1 MAKYFVVVGGVFSGI
16 GKGISIASIGYLLS
30 LRSLKV
36 IPIKFDPYLNTNA
49 GILAPREHGE
59 VFLCNDGSET
69 DLDLGHYERI
79 IGCQV
84 SKNNICTSGTIYK
97 EIIEE
102 QEEGKYLGETVQII
116 PHVTNKII
124 EKLKNLGKDNDVV
137 LVEIGGTVGD
147 IESGPFMEAIRQFK
161 RKNPDDVIV
170 ALCAP
175 ILWVPT
181 IKEFKTKPLQQAV
194 QTMQSCGL
202 QPEVLLCR
210 AEKEIP
216 SKILDKISALT
227 NVPKDAVFEALDVK
241 SIYQVPIEFYNRHV
255 DDLIID
261 KFHLPRNGLRIHKY
275 KDLVEKYVNCDD
287 LTSVKIGILGKY
299 DNCDE
304 AYLSLKEAVFHA
316 GVAANV
322 KVEIEWISAQ
332 EIEQIK
338 DNKAFCKIFDSID
351 GLIVPG
357 GFDSKGIEGK
367 IKGISCVRNKKI
379 PFLGICLGLQCA
391 VIEFARYVGLETA
404 NSQEFDPDT
413 KYPVVHF
420 IAGQEKLKKKS
431 SNMRLGA
438 FDCDIAKDSL
448 AFDLY
453 KKKTISERH
462 RHRYEVNDLLIDEKF
477 YKEGFRIT
485 GRYLESNLVEIIELE
500 RDKHPY
506 FIATQAHPEFKSR
519 LTAPSPLFLGLIEA
533 AKNKKFAN
541 KEEEIDK

>member
-30 LRSLKV
+30 LRGLRV
-36 IPIKFDPYLNTNA
+36 APIKFDPYLNVDA
-49 GILAPREHGE
+49 GILSPHQHGE

-79 IGCQV
+79 IGCQL
-84 SKNNICTSGTIYK
+84 SKKNIYTSGTLYK

-102 QEEGKYLGETVQII
+102 QEDGKYLGETVQFI

-124 EKLKNLGKDNDVV
+124 EKLKILGKDSDVV

-161 RKNPDDVIV
+161 QKNPDDVIV

-210 AEKEIP
+210 ADREVP
-216 SKILDKISALT
+216 NKILDKISALT

-275 KDLVEKYVNCDD
+275 KELVEKYVNCDD
-287 LTSVKIGILGKY
+287 LLSVKIGILGKY

-304 AYLSLKEAVFHA
+304 AYLSLKEAIFHA
-316 GVAANV
+316 AVFCNV
-322 KVEIEWISAQ
+322 KVDITWISAQ
-332 EIEQIK
+332 EFEINK
-338 DNKAFCKIFDSID
+338 DASKVISELD

-357 GFDSKGIEGK
+357 GFDSRGVEGK
-367 IKGISCVRNKKI
+367 INGISIVRNKKI

-391 VIEFARYVGLETA
+391 VIEFSRFVGWEDA
-404 NSQEFDPDT
+404 KSQEFNPDT

-420 IAGQEKLKKKS
+420 IAGQEKLKKKAAT
-431 SNMRLGA
+431 MRLGA
-438 FDCDIAKDSL
+438 YDCDLVKDSL

-462 RHRYEVNDLLIDEKF
+462 RHRYEVNDELIDDSF
-477 YKEGFRIT
+477 AKEGFRIT
-485 GRYLESNLVEIIELE
+485 GRHPETNLVEIIEID
-500 RDKHPY
+500 RNIHPF

-519 LTAPSPLFLGLIEA
+519 LTTPSPLFLGLIEA
-533 AKNKKFAN
+533 AKKKKEINKITEKQ
-541 KEEEIDK
+541 

>member
-1 MAKYFVVVGGVFSGI
+1 MAKYFVVLGGVFSGI

-36 IPIKFDPYLNTNA
+36 APIKFDPYLNTNA

-84 SKNNICTSGTIYK
+84 SKNNIYTSGTLYK

-102 QEEGKYLGETVQII
+102 QEEGKYLGETVQIV
-116 PHVTNKII
+116 PHVINKII
-124 EKLKNLGKDNDVV
+124 EKLKNLGKENDVV
-137 LVEIGGTVGD
+137 LVEIGGTIGD
-147 IESGPFMEAIRQFK
+147 IESSPYMEAIRQFK
-161 RKNPDDVIV
+161 QKNPNDVIV

-194 QTMQSCGL
+194 QSMQSCGL

-210 AEKEIP
+210 TDRQVP
-216 SKILDKISALT
+216 PKILDKISALT
-227 NVPKDAVFEALDVK
+227 NVSKDAVFEALDVK
-241 SIYQVPIEFYNRHV
+241 SIYQVPIEFYDRHV

-275 KDLVEKYVNCDD
+275 RELVEKYVNCEN
-287 LTSVKIGILGKY
+287 LPVIKIGILGKY
-299 DNCDE
+299 ENCDE
-304 AYLSLKEAVFHA
+304 AYLSLKEAIFHA

-332 EIEQIK
+332 ELEQSK
-338 DNKAFCKIFDSID
+338 SYCKSLDLID

-357 GFDSKGIEGK
+357 GFDSKGVEGK
-367 IKGISCVRNKKI
+367 IKGITCARNKKI

-391 VIEFARYVGLETA
+391 VIEFARHIGMENA
-404 NSQEFDPDT
+404 NSQEFDSET
-413 KYPVVHF
+413 KYPIVHF

-438 FDCDIAKDSL
+438 FDCEITKDSL
-448 AFDLY
+448 AFELY

-462 RHRYEVNDLLIDEKF
+462 RHRYEVNDLLIDDRF
-477 YKEGFRIT
+477 FKEGFRIT
-485 GRYLESNLVEIIELE
+485 GRHPESNLVEIIEL
-500 RDKHPY
+500 DSKMHPF

-519 LTAPSPLFLGLIEA
+519 LTSPSPLFLGLIEA
-533 AKNKKFAN
+533 AKKK
-541 KEEEIDK
+541 KEIV

>member
-30 LRSLKV
+30 LRGLRV
-36 IPIKFDPYLNTNA
+36 APIKFDPYLNVDA
-49 GILAPREHGE
+49 GILSPHQHGE

-79 IGCQV
+79 IGCQL
-84 SKNNICTSGTIYK
+84 SKKNIYTSGTLYK

-102 QEEGKYLGETVQII
+102 QEDGKYLGETVQFI

-124 EKLKNLGKDNDVV
+124 EKLKILGKDSDVV

-161 RKNPDDVIV
+161 QKNPDDVIV

-210 AEKEIP
+210 ADREVP
-216 SKILDKISALT
+216 NKILDKISALT

-275 KDLVEKYVNCDD
+275 KELVEKYVNCDD
-287 LTSVKIGILGKY
+287 LLSVKIGILGKY

-304 AYLSLKEAVFHA
+304 AYLSLKEAIFHA
-316 GVAANV
+316 AVFCNV
-322 KVEIEWISAQ
+322 KVDITWISAQ
-332 EIEQIK
+332 EFEINK
-338 DNKAFCKIFDSID
+338 DASKVISELD

-357 GFDSKGIEGK
+357 GFDSRGVEGK
-367 IKGISCVRNKKI
+367 INGISIVRNKKI

-391 VIEFARYVGLETA
+391 VIEFSRFVGLEDA
-404 NSQEFDPDT
+404 NSQEFNPDT

-420 IAGQEKLKKKS
+420 IAGQEKLKKKAAT
-431 SNMRLGA
+431 MRLGA
-438 FDCDIAKDSL
+438 YDCDLVKDSL

-462 RHRYEVNDLLIDEKF
+462 RHRYEVNDELIDDSF
-477 YKEGFRIT
+477 AKEGFRIT
-485 GRYLESNLVEIIELE
+485 GRHPETNLVEIIEID
-500 RDKHPY
+500 RNIHPF

-519 LTAPSPLFLGLIEA
+519 LTTPSPLFLGLIEA
-533 AKNKKFAN
+533 AKKKKEINKITEKQ
-541 KEEEIDK
+541 

>member
-16 GKGISIASIGYLLS
+16 GKGISVASIGYLLS

-36 IPIKFDPYLNTNA
+36 APVKFDPYLNVDA
-49 GILAPREHGE
+49 GILSPHQHGE

-84 SKNNICTSGTIYK
+84 SKNNIFTSGTIYK

-102 QEEGKYLGETVQII
+102 QEEGKYLGETVQVN

-124 EKLKNLGKDNDVV
+124 EKLKNLGKENDVV

-147 IESGPFMEAIRQFK
+147 NESGPFMEAIRQFK
-161 RKNPDDVIV
+161 QKNPNDVIV

-194 QTMQSCGL
+194 QYMQSCGL

-210 AEKEIP
+210 TDRDVP
-216 SKILDKISALT
+216 SKIMDKISALT
-227 NVPKDAVFEALDVK
+227 NVSKDAVFEALDVK

-275 KDLVEKYVNCDD
+275 KDLVEKYVNCED
-287 LTSVKIGILGKY
+287 LQSVNIGILGKY

-316 GVAANV
+316 GCYANV
-322 KVEIEWISAQ
+322 KVEIKWLSA
-332 EIEQIK
+332 IDLEQIK
-338 DNKAFCKIFDSID
+338 DSKILNKELEDLD

-357 GFDSKGIEGK
+357 GFDSRGIEGK
-367 IKGISCVRNKKI
+367 IKGITFARTKRL

-391 VIEFARYVGLETA
+391 VIEFARYVGLENA
-404 NSQEFDPDT
+404 NSQEFDQET
-413 KYPVVHF
+413 KYPIVHF
-420 IAGQEKLKKKS
+420 IAGQEKLKKKAAT
-431 SNMRLGA
+431 MRLGA
-438 FDCDIAKDSL
+438 YDCELTKDSL

-453 KKKTISERH
+453 KKKIISERH
-462 RHRYEVNDLLIDEKF
+462 RHRYEVNDSLIDEKF
-477 YKEGFRIT
+477 EKHGFKIT
-485 GRYLESNLVEIIELE
+485 GRHPETNLVEIIELVQE
-500 RDKHPY
+500 THPF

-533 AKNKKFAN
+533 AKKKKMSEENK
-541 KEEEIDK
+541 

>member
-16 GKGISIASIGYLLS
+16 GKGISVASIGYLLS

-36 IPIKFDPYLNTNA
+36 VPVKFDPYLNVDA
-49 GILAPREHGE
+49 GILSPHQHGE

-84 SKNNICTSGTIYK
+84 SKNNIFTSGTIYK

-102 QEEGKYLGETVQII
+102 QEEGKYLGETVQVN

-124 EKLKNLGKDNDVV
+124 EKLKNLGKESDVV

-147 IESGPFMEAIRQFK
+147 NESVPFMEAIRQFK
-161 RKNPDDVIV
+161 QKNPNDVIV

-181 IKEFKTKPLQQAV
+181 IKEFKTKPLQQAI
-194 QTMQSCGL
+194 QYMQSSGL

-210 AEKEIP
+210 TDREVP

-227 NVPKDAVFEALDVK
+227 NVSKDAVFEALDVK

-275 KDLVEKYVNCDD
+275 KDLVEKYVNCED
-287 LTSVKIGILGKY
+287 LKSIKIGVLGKY

-304 AYLSLKEAVFHA
+304 AYLSLKEAIFHA
-316 GVAANV
+316 GCSANV
-322 KVEIEWISAQ
+322 KVDIKWLSAV
-332 EIEQIK
+332 EVEQTK
-338 DNKAFCKIFDSID
+338 DSKFVNKELEDLD

-357 GFDSKGIEGK
+357 GFDSRGIEGK
-367 IKGISCVRNKKI
+367 IKGITFARTKKI

-391 VIEFARYVGLETA
+391 VIEFARYVGLEGA
-404 NSQEFDPDT
+404 NSQEFDQDT
-413 KYPVVHF
+413 KYPIVHF
-420 IAGQEKLKKKS
+420 IAGQEKLKKKAAT
-431 SNMRLGA
+431 MRLGA
-438 FDCDIAKDSL
+438 YDCELVKDSL

-453 KKKTISERH
+453 KKKIISERH
-462 RHRYEVNDLLIDEKF
+462 RHRYEVNDSLINENFEKN
-477 YKEGFRIT
+477 GFQIS
-485 GRYLESNLVEIIELE
+485 GRHPESNLVEIIELDQE
-500 RDKHPY
+500 YHPF

-519 LTAPSPLFLGLIEA
+519 LTSPSPLFLGLIEA
-533 AKNKKFAN
+533 AKKK
-541 KEEEIDK
+541 KHEESK

>member
-1 MAKYFVVVGGVFSGI
+1 MAKYLVVLGGVFSGI
-16 GKGISIASIGYLLS
+16 GKGISIASIGYLLC
-30 LRSLKV
+30 LRGLKV
-36 IPIKFDPYLNTNA
+36 APIKFDPYLNTDA

-84 SKNNICTSGTIYK
+84 SKNNIYTSGTLYK
-97 EIIEE
+97 EIIQE
-102 QEEGKYLGETVQII
+102 QEEGKYLGETVQVV
-116 PHVTNKII
+116 PHLTNKII
-124 EKLKNLGKDNDVV
+124 EKLKSIGKENDVV
-137 LVEIGGTVGD
+137 LVEIGGTVSD
-147 IESGPFMEAIRQFK
+147 IESMPFMEAIRQFK
-161 RKNPDDVIV
+161 QKNSSDVIV

-194 QTMQSCGL
+194 HYMQSCGL
-202 QPEVLLCR
+202 MPEVLLCR
-210 AEKEIP
+210 SDREIP
-216 SKILDKISALT
+216 TKILDKISAIT
-227 NVPKDAVFEALDVK
+227 NVPKDAVFEALDVN

-275 KDLVEKYVNCDD
+275 KDLVEKYVNCED
-287 LTSVKIGILGKY
+287 LQSVKIGILGKY

-304 AYLSLKEAVFHA
+304 AYLSLREAIFHA
-316 GVAANV
+316 GVAENV
-322 KVEIEWISAQ
+322 KVDIVWLSAQ
-332 EIEQIK
+332 ELEQVK
-338 DNKAFCKIFDSID
+338 DYKSFCKHFDDID

-357 GFDSKGIEGK
+357 GFDARGVEGK
-367 IKGISCVRNKKI
+367 IKGITCARNRKI

-391 VIEFARYVGLETA
+391 VIEFARHIGMEGA
-404 NSQEFDPDT
+404 NSQEFDADT

-420 IAGQEKLKKKS
+420 IAGQEKIKKKAAT
-431 SNMRLGA
+431 MRLGA
-438 FDCDIAKDSL
+438 YDCDLLKDSL

-462 RHRYEVNDLLIDEKF
+462 RHRYEVNDTLLDDRFE
-477 YKEGFRIT
+477 KEGFKIT
-485 GRYLESNLVEIIELE
+485 GRHPESNLVEVIEIDRE
-500 RDKHPY
+500 KHPF

-519 LTAPSPLFLGLIEA
+519 LTSPSPLFLGLIQA
-533 AKNKKFAN
+533 AKKKKQIN
-541 KEEEIDK
+541 I

>member
-16 GKGISIASIGYLLS
+16 GKGISVASIGYLLS
-30 LRSLKV
+30 LRNLKV
-36 IPIKFDPYLNTNA
+36 TPVKFDPYLNVDA
-49 GILAPREHGE
+49 GILSPHQHGE

-84 SKNNICTSGTIYK
+84 SKNNIFTSGTIYK

-102 QEEGKYLGETVQII
+102 QEDGKYLGETVQVN

-124 EKLKNLGKDNDVV
+124 EKLKNLGKENDVV

-147 IESGPFMEAIRQFK
+147 NESGPFMEAIRQFK
-161 RKNPDDVIV
+161 QKNPNDVIV

-181 IKEFKTKPLQQAV
+181 IKEFKTKPLQQAI
-194 QTMQSCGL
+194 QYMQSSGL

-210 AEKEIP
+210 TDREVP

-275 KDLVEKYVNCDD
+275 KDLVEKYVNCED
-287 LTSVKIGILGKY
+287 LESIKIGILGKY

-304 AYLSLKEAVFHA
+304 AYLSLKEAIFHA
-316 GVAANV
+316 GCSANV
-322 KVEIEWISAQ
+322 KVDIKWLSAV
-332 EIEQIK
+332 ELEQTK
-338 DNKAFCKIFDSID
+338 ENKFSSKELEDLD

-357 GFDSKGIEGK
+357 GFDSRGIEGK
-367 IKGISCVRNKKI
+367 IKGITFARTKKI

-391 VIEFARYVGLETA
+391 VIEFARYVGLENA
-404 NSQEFDPDT
+404 NSQEFDQET

-420 IAGQEKLKKKS
+420 IAGQEKLKKKAAT
-431 SNMRLGA
+431 MRLGA
-438 FDCDIAKDSL
+438 YDCELSKDSL
-448 AFDLY
+448 AFELY
-453 KKKTISERH
+453 KKKVISERH
-462 RHRYEVNDLLIDEKF
+462 RHRYEVNDALIDEKF
-477 YKEGFRIT
+477 EKNGFKIT
-485 GRYLESNLVEIIELE
+485 GRHPESNLVELIELNQE
-500 RDKHPY
+500 VHPF

-519 LTAPSPLFLGLIEA
+519 LTSPSPLFLGLIEA
-533 AKNKKFAN
+533 AKKK
-541 KEEEIDK
+541 KHEESK

>member
-30 LRSLKV
+30 LRGLRV
-36 IPIKFDPYLNTNA
+36 APIKFDPYLNVDA
-49 GILAPREHGE
+49 GILSPHQHGE

-79 IGCQV
+79 IGCQL
-84 SKNNICTSGTIYK
+84 SKKNIYTSGTLYK

-102 QEEGKYLGETVQII
+102 QEDGKYLGETVQFI

-124 EKLKNLGKDNDVV
+124 EKLKILGKDSDVV

-161 RKNPDDVIV
+161 QKNPDDVIV

-210 AEKEIP
+210 ADREVP
-216 SKILDKISALT
+216 NKILDKISALT

-275 KDLVEKYVNCDD
+275 KELVEKYVNCDD
-287 LTSVKIGILGKY
+287 LLSVKIGILGKY

-304 AYLSLKEAVFHA
+304 AYLSLKEAIFHA
-316 GVAANV
+316 GVFCNV
-322 KVEIEWISAQ
+322 KVDIIWISAQ
-332 EIEQIK
+332 EFEVNK
-338 DNKAFCKIFDSID
+338 DASKVISELD

-357 GFDSKGIEGK
+357 GFDSRGVEGK
-367 IKGISCVRNKKI
+367 INGISIVRNKKI

-391 VIEFARYVGLETA
+391 VIEFSRFVGLEDA
-404 NSQEFDPDT
+404 NSQEFNPDT

-420 IAGQEKLKKKS
+420 IAGQEKLKKKAAT
-431 SNMRLGA
+431 MRLGA
-438 FDCDIAKDSL
+438 YDCDLVKDSL

-462 RHRYEVNDLLIDEKF
+462 RHRYEVNDELIDDSF
-477 YKEGFRIT
+477 TKEGFRIT
-485 GRYLESNLVEIIELE
+485 GRHPETNLVEIIEID
-500 RDKHPY
+500 RNTHPF

-519 LTAPSPLFLGLIEA
+519 LTTPSPLFLGLIEA
-533 AKNKKFAN
+533 AKKKKEINKITEKQ
-541 KEEEIDK
+541 

>member
-30 LRSLKV
+30 LRGLKV

-59 VFLCNDGSET
+59 VFLSN
-69 DLDLGHYERI
+69 
-79 IGCQV
+79 
-84 SKNNICTSGTIYK
+84 KNICTSGTIYK

-102 QEEGKYLGETVQII
+102 QEEGKYLGETVKII

-275 KDLVEKYVNCDD
+275 KVTNHFFFAIIYSFLILFFYYSYILYLLVFIN
-287 LTSVKIGILGKY
+287 
-299 DNCDE
+299 
-304 AYLSLKEAVFHA
+304 
-316 GVAANV
+316 
-322 KVEIEWISAQ
+322 
-332 EIEQIK
+332 EQ
-338 DNKAFCKIFDSID
+338 
-351 GLIVPG
+351 
-357 GFDSKGIEGK
+357 
-367 IKGISCVRNKKI
+367 
-379 PFLGICLGLQCA
+379 
-391 VIEFARYVGLETA
+391 T
-404 NSQEFDPDT
+404 
-413 KYPVVHF
+413 
-420 IAGQEKLKKKS
+420 
-431 SNMRLGA
+431 
-438 FDCDIAKDSL
+438 
-448 AFDLY
+448 
-453 KKKTISERH
+453 
-462 RHRYEVNDLLIDEKF
+462 
-477 YKEGFRIT
+477 
-485 GRYLESNLVEIIELE
+485 
-500 RDKHPY
+500 
-506 FIATQAHPEFKSR
+506 
-519 LTAPSPLFLGLIEA
+519 
-533 AKNKKFAN
+533 
-541 KEEEIDK
+541 

>member
-30 LRSLKV
+30 LRNLKV
-36 IPIKFDPYLNTNA
+36 SPVKFDPYLNVDA
-49 GILAPREHGE
+49 GILSPHQHGE

-84 SKNNICTSGTIYK
+84 SKNNIFTSGTLYK

-102 QEEGKYLGETVQII
+102 QEEGKYLGETVQIN
-116 PHVTNKII
+116 PHLTNKII
-124 EKLKNLGKDNDVV
+124 EKLKNLGKENDVV
-137 LVEIGGTVGD
+137 LVEIGGSVGD
-147 IESGPFMEAIRQFK
+147 SESVPFMEAIRQFK
-161 RKNPDDVIV
+161 QKQSNDIIV
-170 ALCAP
+170 CLCAP
-175 ILWVPT
+175 VLWVPT

-194 QTMQSCGL
+194 QSMQSCGL

-210 AEKEIP
+210 TDREIP
-216 SKILDKISALT
+216 TKIIDKISALT
-227 NVPKDAVFEALDVK
+227 NVPKEAVFEALDVK

-261 KFHLPRNGLRIHKY
+261 KFHLSRNGLRIHKY
-275 KDLVEKYVNCDD
+275 KELVEKYVNCED
-287 LTSVKIGILGKY
+287 LKSVSIGILGKY

-304 AYLSLKEAVFHA
+304 AYLSLKEAIFHA
-316 GVAANV
+316 GCSANV
-322 KVEIEWISAQ
+322 KVDIQWISAT
-332 EIEQIK
+332 EIEQNK
-338 DNKAFCKIFDSID
+338 DQKSINKIFENLD

-357 GFDSKGIEGK
+357 GFDSRGVEGK
-367 IKGISCVRNKKI
+367 IKGISLVRTKKI

-391 VIEFARYVGLETA
+391 VIEFARHVGLENA

-413 KYPVVHF
+413 KYPIVHF
-420 IAGQEKLKKKS
+420 IAGQEKLKKKAAT
-431 SNMRLGA
+431 MRLGA
-438 FDCDIAKDSL
+438 YDCDLTKDSL
-448 AFDLY
+448 AFELY

-462 RHRYEVNDLLIDEKF
+462 RHRYEVNDSLIDEKF
-477 YKEGFRIT
+477 NKLGFKIT
-485 GRYLESNLVEIIELE
+485 GRHPESNLVEIVEL
-500 RDKHPY
+500 DQDVHPY

-533 AKNKKFAN
+533 AKKK
-541 KEEEIDK
+541 KELKEIVEKQ

>member
-30 LRSLKV
+30 LRGLRV
-36 IPIKFDPYLNTNA
+36 APIKFDTYLNVDA
-49 GILAPREHGE
+49 GILSPHQHGE

-79 IGCQV
+79 IGCQL
-84 SKNNICTSGTIYK
+84 SKKNIYTSGTLYN

-102 QEEGKYLGETVQII
+102 QEDGKYLGETVQFI

-124 EKLKNLGKDNDVV
+124 EKLKILGKDSDVV

-161 RKNPDDVIV
+161 QKNPDDVIV

-210 AEKEIP
+210 ADREVP
-216 SKILDKISALT
+216 NKILDKISALT

-275 KDLVEKYVNCDD
+275 KELVEKYVNCDD
-287 LTSVKIGILGKY
+287 LLSVKIGILGKY

-304 AYLSLKEAVFHA
+304 AYLSLKEAIFHA
-316 GVAANV
+316 AVFCNV
-322 KVEIEWISAQ
+322 KVDITWISAQ
-332 EIEQIK
+332 EFEINK
-338 DNKAFCKIFDSID
+338 DASKVISELD

-357 GFDSKGIEGK
+357 GFDSRGVEGK
-367 IKGISCVRNKKI
+367 INGISIVRNKKI

-391 VIEFARYVGLETA
+391 VIEFSRFVGLEDA
-404 NSQEFDPDT
+404 NSQEFNPDT

-420 IAGQEKLKKKS
+420 IAGQEKLKKKAAT
-431 SNMRLGA
+431 MRLGA
-438 FDCDIAKDSL
+438 YDCDLVKDSL

-462 RHRYEVNDLLIDEKF
+462 RHRYEVNDELIDDSF
-477 YKEGFRIT
+477 AKEGFRIT
-485 GRYLESNLVEIIELE
+485 GRHPETNLVEIIEID
-500 RDKHPY
+500 RNIHPF

-519 LTAPSPLFLGLIEA
+519 LTTPSPLFLGLIEA
-533 AKNKKFAN
+533 AKKKKEINKITEKQ
-541 KEEEIDK
+541 

>member
-16 GKGISIASIGYLLS
+16 GKGISVASIGYLLS
-30 LRSLKV
+30 LRNLKV
-36 IPIKFDPYLNTNA
+36 IPVKFDPYLNVDA
-49 GILAPREHGE
+49 GILSPHQHGE

-84 SKNNICTSGTIYK
+84 SKNNIFTSGTLYK

-102 QEEGKYLGETVQII
+102 QEEGKYLGETVQIN
-116 PHVTNKII
+116 PHLTNKII
-124 EKLKNLGKDNDVV
+124 DKLKNLGKENDVV

-147 IESGPFMEAIRQFK
+147 NESDPFMEAIRQFK
-161 RKNPDDVIV
+161 QKNPNDVIV
-170 ALCAP
+170 CLCAP
-175 ILWVPT
+175 VLWVPT
-181 IKEFKTKPLQQAV
+181 IHEFKTKPLQQAV
-194 QTMQSCGL
+194 VSMQSCGL

-210 AEKEIP
+210 TDREIP

-241 SIYQVPIEFYNRHV
+241 SIYQVPIEFYTRHV

-275 KDLVEKYVNCDD
+275 KELVEKYVNCED
-287 LTSVKIGILGKY
+287 LQSVKIGIVGKY

-304 AYLSLKEAVFHA
+304 AYLSLKEAIFHA
-316 GVAANV
+316 GCFANV
-322 KVEIEWISAQ
+322 KVDVKWISALD
-332 EIEQIK
+332 IEQNK
-338 DNKAFCKIFDSID
+338 DQKNLFKIFDELD

-357 GFDSKGIEGK
+357 GFDSRGIEGK
-367 IKGISCVRNKKI
+367 IKSISFSRNKKI

-391 VIEFARYVGLETA
+391 VIEFARFVGLEDA
-404 NSQEFDPDT
+404 NSQEFNTET

-420 IAGQEKLKKKS
+420 IAGQEKIKKKAS
-431 SNMRLGA
+431 TMRLGA
-438 FDCDIAKDSL
+438 YDCELVKDSL

-453 KKKTISERH
+453 KKKIISERH
-462 RHRYEVNDLLIDEKF
+462 RHRYEVNDSLINEDFFKQ
-477 YKEGFRIT
+477 GFIISGRHPET
-485 GRYLESNLVEIIELE
+485 GLVEMIEL
-500 RDKHPY
+500 DKSIHPF

-519 LTAPSPLFLGLIEA
+519 LTTPSPLFLGLIEA
-533 AKNKKFAN
+533 AKNKKGIN
-541 KEEEIDK
+541 KPEDNSK

>member
-16 GKGISIASIGYLLS
+16 GKGISVASIGYLLS
-30 LRSLKV
+30 LRNLKV
-36 IPIKFDPYLNTNA
+36 TPVKFDPYLNVDA
-49 GILAPREHGE
+49 GILSPHQHGE

-84 SKNNICTSGTIYK
+84 SKNNIFTSGTIYK

-102 QEEGKYLGETVQII
+102 QEDGKYLGETVQVN

-124 EKLKNLGKDNDVV
+124 EKLKNLGKENDVV

-147 IESGPFMEAIRQFK
+147 NESGPFMEAIRQFK
-161 RKNPDDVIV
+161 QKNPNDVIV

-181 IKEFKTKPLQQAV
+181 IKEFKTKPLQQAI
-194 QTMQSCGL
+194 QYMQSSGL

-210 AEKEIP
+210 TDREVP
-216 SKILDKISALT
+216 TKILDKISALT

-275 KDLVEKYVNCDD
+275 KDLVEKYVNCED
-287 LTSVKIGILGKY
+287 LESIKTGILGKY

-304 AYLSLKEAVFHA
+304 AYLSLKEAIFHA
-316 GVAANV
+316 GCSANV
-322 KVEIEWISAQ
+322 KVDIKWLSAV
-332 EIEQIK
+332 ELEQTK
-338 DNKAFCKIFDSID
+338 ENKFSSKELEDLD

-357 GFDSKGIEGK
+357 GFDSRGIEGK
-367 IKGISCVRNKKI
+367 IKGITFARTKKI

-391 VIEFARYVGLETA
+391 VIEFARYVGLENA
-404 NSQEFDPDT
+404 NSQEFDQET

-420 IAGQEKLKKKS
+420 IAGQEKLKKKAAT
-431 SNMRLGA
+431 MRLGA
-438 FDCDIAKDSL
+438 YDCELSKDSL

-453 KKKTISERH
+453 KKKIISERH
-462 RHRYEVNDLLIDEKF
+462 RHRYEVNDALIDEKF
-477 YKEGFRIT
+477 EKNGFKIT
-485 GRYLESNLVEIIELE
+485 GRHPESNLVELIELNQE
-500 RDKHPY
+500 VHPF

-519 LTAPSPLFLGLIEA
+519 LTSPSPLFLGLIEA
-533 AKNKKFAN
+533 AKKK
-541 KEEEIDK
+541 KHEESK